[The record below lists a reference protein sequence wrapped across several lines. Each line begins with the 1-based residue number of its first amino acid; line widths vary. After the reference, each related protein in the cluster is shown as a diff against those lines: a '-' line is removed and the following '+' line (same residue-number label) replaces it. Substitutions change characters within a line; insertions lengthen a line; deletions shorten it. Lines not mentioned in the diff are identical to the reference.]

1 MRRPSKKRWKP
12 GRKHEEYGSSV
23 RDSGDFSNEVLNGK
37 IAMISLSEAPI
48 VLTLSGLPP
57 SLWGAYYQR
66 RGGPGKC
73 LTPKAN
79 AWKNGAIIADRQG
92 RLTVTVYF
100 RVKSRGRWDIDNRYK
115 LLLDALT
122 EAGVWAD
129 DSRIDDLRGIVEVDG
144 RKKPETVVKVWERS
158 VEV

>member
-1 MRRPSKKRWKP
+1 MNEKLNKLR
-12 GRKHEEYGSSV
+12 
-23 RDSGDFSNEVLNGK
+23 SNR
-37 IAMISLSEAPI
+37 SEAA
-48 VLTLSGLPP
+48 VELTLSGLPP

-73 LTPKAN
+73 LTPKAS
-79 AWKNGAIIADRQG
+79 AWKNGAILEARCAYRRKPLQG
-92 RLTVTVYF
+92 RLSVTVYF

-129 DSRIDDLRGIVEVDG
+129 DSRIDSLMGVVEIDG
-144 RKKPETVVKVWERS
+144 RRKSPETVVLVR
-158 VEV
+158 VLI